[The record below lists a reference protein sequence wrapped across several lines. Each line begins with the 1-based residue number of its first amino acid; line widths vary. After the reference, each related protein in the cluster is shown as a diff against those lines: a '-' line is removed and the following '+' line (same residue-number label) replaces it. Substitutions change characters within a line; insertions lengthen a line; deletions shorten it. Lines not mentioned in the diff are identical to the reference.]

1 MSAVFLRHGDT
12 GPGVTEVRQ
21 RLTHVGLPTTAPV
34 GHEDHFDDALEA
46 AVRVFQQSRGLTVDG
61 IAGPQTLRRLEEA
74 RWSLGDRVLAFTPG
88 HLVHGEDVA
97 QLQQRLLELG
107 FTLDKVDGV
116 FGRIT
121 DAAVRE
127 FQRNVGLAGDG
138 IAGPDVYAALARLA
152 RTVVGGNQ
160 EHLRELASWDA
171 GARAAALD
179 SAAIMIDPSDD
190 PRSLT
195 GQTAT
200 EASVCW
206 DIANRLEGRLLAA
219 GSLVV
224 MSRGAGATAGDERDR
239 AALANEQF
247 LDLVVSLRCDWHAD
261 PQAAGVATYFF
272 GHEYSRS
279 ATGMRLAELLQE
291 ELVAHTG
298 LADCRAHPKT
308 WDLLRMTR
316 MPAVR
321 VEIGYASNPGD
332 AARLADEATRDEVA
346 AALYSAIS
354 RIFAPRIG

>member
-1 MSAVFLRHGDT
+1 M
-12 GPGVTEVRQ
+12 RQ
-21 RLTHVGLPTTAPV
+21 RLRHVGLPTQAV
-34 GHEDHFDDALEA
+34 AGAEDHFDDGLES

-61 IAGPQTLRRLEEA
+61 VAGPQTLRRLEEA
-74 RWSLGDRVLAFTPG
+74 RWSLGDRVLSFSPG

-107 FTLDKVDGV
+107 FTVDKVDGV
-116 FGRIT
+116 FGPIS

-138 IAGPDVYAALARLA
+138 IAGPDVFAALNRLA

-179 SAAIMIDPSDD
+179 TAAIMLDPSDD
-190 PRSLT
+190 PRPLT
-195 GQTAT
+195 GTTLT
-200 EASVCW
+200 EAQVCW

-224 MSRGAGATAGDERDR
+224 MSRAASAAAGDERDR
-239 AALANEQF
+239 AALANDQF
-247 LDLVVSLRCDWHAD
+247 LDLVVSLHCDRHVNPA
-261 PQAAGVATYFF
+261 AAGAATYYF

-291 ELVAHTG
+291 ELVSHTG

-321 VEIGYASNPGD
+321 VEVGYASSPID
-332 AARLADEATRDEVA
+332 AERLADPTTRDAVA
-346 AALYSAIS
+346 SAIYSAIS

>member
-1 MSAVFLRHGDT
+1 MILRLGDT
-12 GPGVTEVRQ
+12 GPGVTEVRE
-21 RLTHVGLPTTAPV
+21 RLAHVGMPAPSTSRDDV
-34 GHEDHFDDALEA
+34 FDAGLEA

-61 IAGPQTLRRLEEA
+61 VAGPQTLRRLEEA
-74 RWSLGDRVLAFTPG
+74 RWALGDRVLGFTPG
-88 HLVHGEDVA
+88 HLIHGEDVA

-127 FQRNVGLAGDG
+127 FQRNVGLASDG
-138 IAGPDVYAALARLA
+138 IAGPEVFSALARLV

-171 GARAAALD
+171 GARTAALD
-179 SAAIMIDPSDD
+179 SASIMIDPSDD
-190 PRSLT
+190 PQPLVT
-195 GQTAT
+195 GGMTQAQ
-200 EASVCW
+200 VCW

-224 MSRGAGATAGDERDR
+224 MSRGGSTQAGDERER
-239 AALANEQF
+239 AALANDQY
-247 LDLVVSLRCDWHAD
+247 LDLVVSLRCDAHDNPA
-261 PQAAGVATYFF
+261 AAGVATYYF
-272 GHEYSRS
+272 GHEFSRS

-291 ELVAHTG
+291 ELVAQTG
-298 LADCRAHPKT
+298 LQDCRAHPKT

-321 VEIGYASNPGD
+321 IEVGYATSPND
-332 AARLADEATRDEVA
+332 SAYLAQESARDHIA
-346 AALYSAIS
+346 AAVYSAIS
-354 RIFAPRIG
+354 RLLTPRIG